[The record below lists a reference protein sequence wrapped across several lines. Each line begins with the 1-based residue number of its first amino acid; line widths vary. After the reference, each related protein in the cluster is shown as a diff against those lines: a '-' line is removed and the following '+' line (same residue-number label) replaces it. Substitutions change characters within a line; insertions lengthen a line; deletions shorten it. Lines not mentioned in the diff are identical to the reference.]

1 MPGRQAG
8 QERPLVPVG
17 EADGVFDADRARVRS
32 QPTALGTLIARAMRE
47 RTGADLVVINS
58 GGVRDSLPAGRITC
72 RDVVKV
78 QPFANTVGVLS
89 LSGAELLDWLAAA
102 TKMTPG
108 SGGDPQTAGLQWTV
122 ANGALLE
129 ARVGGQPID
138 RSRSYKLAINNF
150 TAIGGDGY
158 PPIHKHPAYVDTG
171 LVDVEVMREFVAKNS
186 PLKVSD
192 FEPGDA
198 VLRR

>member
-158 PPIHKHPAYVDTG
+158 PKMGNHPGYVNTG
-171 LVDVEVMREFVAKNS
+171 LNDAEVLRAYIAARS
-186 PLKVSD
+186 PLKLAEYAPD
-192 FEPGDA
+192 N
-198 VLRR
+198 R